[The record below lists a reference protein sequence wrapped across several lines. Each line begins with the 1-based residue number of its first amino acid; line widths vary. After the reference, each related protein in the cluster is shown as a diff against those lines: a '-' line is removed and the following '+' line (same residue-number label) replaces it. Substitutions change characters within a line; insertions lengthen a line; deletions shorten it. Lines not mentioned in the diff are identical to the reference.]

1 MCSWSVA
8 SPKTSVSEEEWDVT
22 PGLSEPVEQAVGEA
36 VALIQSLIAD
46 ARNTISAPGAIIH
59 WPAYPERSVAM
70 KFLETLA
77 GAVLARVPVF
87 ILLVGMLFTVGSM
100 GKYLRNKAM

>member
-1 MCSWSVA
+1 
-8 SPKTSVSEEEWDVT
+8 
-22 PGLSEPVEQAVGEA
+22 
-36 VALIQSLIAD
+36 
-46 ARNTISAPGAIIH
+46 
-59 WPAYPERSVAM
+59 M

-77 GAVLARVPVF
+77 GAVIALFSAL